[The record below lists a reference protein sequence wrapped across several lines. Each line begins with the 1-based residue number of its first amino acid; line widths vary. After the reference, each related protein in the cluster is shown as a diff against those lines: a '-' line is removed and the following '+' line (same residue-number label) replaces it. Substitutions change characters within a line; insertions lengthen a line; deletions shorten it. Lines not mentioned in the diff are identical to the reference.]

1 MSMSAHASITKENS
15 MGLLEGK
22 VAVIT
27 GAGGGLGRAYSR
39 LLAREGAAVVVNDM
53 NADAAAAVVAEIEA
67 AGGRAVASVGDVS
80 SAEAGEALLRAT
92 LEGFGAVDIL
102 VNNAGILRDRSFANM
117 TEAQWDAVIQVH
129 LKGAFCVTQPVFR
142 WMKENGRRG
151 VIVNTASSSGLGGSF
166 GQTNYGA
173 AKAGI
178 WGFSNCLAQ
187 EGAKYGIRVWTLC
200 PAAATPMTQ
209 ALMTPEM
216 LASWSPDRVAPV
228 LLYMVSP
235 LSGERSNRTLFA
247 SGSKVMELK
256 MVAGEPLRN
265 HAGLCAQDIAAAA
278 QALFLADPAP
288 DFNE

>member
-1 MSMSAHASITKENS
+1 

-27 GAGGGLGRAYSR
+27 GAGGGLGRAYSV
-39 LLAREGAAVVVNDM
+39 LLAREGAAVVVNDVD
-53 NADAAAAVVAEIEA
+53 AEAAARVVAEIETD
-67 AGGRAVASVGDVS
+67 GGRAVASVGDVAS
-80 SAEAGEALLRAT
+80 PAAGEAILRSA

-102 VNNAGILRDRSFANM
+102 VNNAGILRDKSFANVA
-117 TEAQWDAVIQVH
+117 EAQWDAVIQVH

-142 WMKENGRRG
+142 WMKENRRGG

-178 WGFSNCLAQ
+178 WGFSNCLAL
-187 EGAKYGIRVWTLC
+187 EGMKYGIRVWTLC

-209 ALMTPEM
+209 GLMTPEM
-216 LASWSPDRVAPV
+216 VAQWSPERVAPV

-235 LSGERSNRTLFA
+235 LSGERTNRTLFA

-256 MVAGEPLRN
+256 MVSGPPVRNAAGFT
-265 HAGLCAQDIAAAA
+265 AQDLAAAA
-278 QALFLADPAP
+278 DRLFLPDTAL
-288 DFNE
+288 DFNS